1 MVYILHECISWI
13 TTSRMRMASKFL
25 CSYVHTNV
33 SLSLSLSVSLSFCL
47 CKHICIS
54 MQQLEDDESEEEG
67 IEEMRMGGR
76 VNIAVNDK
84 KIRCRSGS
92 GWYNVNSRHR

>member
-1 MVYILHECISWI
+1 MHQLDDNESDEDGIQFSL
-13 TTSRMRMASKFL
+13 FL
-25 CSYVHTNV
+25 RAYKRFP
-33 SLSLSLSVSLSFCL
+33 LSLSFSLSISLCL
-47 CKHICIS
+47 CLSKHICIS

-76 VNIAVNDK
+76 VNIAVHDK